1 MEQMNLD
8 VKIPLGSIQ
17 SMLMPVQTMPAPAMA
32 PVSAMSMQTVP
43 GATMAPGQT
52 MHVQTVPGQAIA
64 PAPDN
69 LTVSPL
75 ERGTGPF
82 IIKRR
87 SPIACRR

>member
-8 VKIPLGSIQ
+8 VKVPLGSIQ

-32 PVSAMSMQTVP
+32 PVPAMSMQTAP
-43 GATMAPGQT
+43 GATMA
-52 MHVQTVPGQAIA
+52 PGQAIA